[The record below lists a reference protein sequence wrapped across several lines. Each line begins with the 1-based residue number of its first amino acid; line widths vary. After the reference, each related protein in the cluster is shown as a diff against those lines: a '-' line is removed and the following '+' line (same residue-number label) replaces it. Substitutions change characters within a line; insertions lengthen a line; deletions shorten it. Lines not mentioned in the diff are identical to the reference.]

1 MSHHQAN
8 DSSAPISCEMCLS
21 DIPPSASGNSE
32 VEDYVMYFCGIECY
46 AQWKDDRPEIAQP
59 VITATPG

>member
-1 MSHHQAN
+1 MSHPHQHG
-8 DSSAPISCEMCLS
+8 DVTTISCQMCLS

-46 AQWKDDRPEIAQP
+46 ALWKDDRPEIAQP